1 MVSSYSVQFRDRK
14 EVDNS
19 GYIHA
24 FCPHAFTTARR
35 LHACATD
42 AILQTRHIYAVF
54 HFSRSFPSSLL
65 LRSARMAAF
74 AMCMAKN
81 SCSVS
86 LSLFRVAMRE
96 TP

>member
-1 MVSSYSVQFRDRK
+1 MVPSSSALFRDGK
-14 EVDNS
+14 EVDKS

-24 FCPHAFTTARR
+24 FCPHTFTTARR

-42 AILQTRHIYAVF
+42 AILQPRHIYAVF
-54 HFSRSFPSSLL
+54 RFSRSFSSSLL

-86 LSLFRVAMRE
+86 LSLFRAAMRE